1 VRFWSAI
8 LFIILLV
15 GGIYV
20 SQIPA
25 VRALFVKTEKTE
37 DPLDFLNDLPE
48 VNPRT
53 PPDEKKTTKPRK
65 YFAGEFE
72 PDLGESGPVSDQSSN
87 SETSKVLMQV
97 FKAKGLAEGIS
108 LSVSDDTI
116 QVIGTVKSEAE
127 YTEVLSLLEKGRG
140 ARLVDSSEFKVKP

>member
-1 VRFWSAI
+1 MRSWSAI
-8 LFIILLV
+8 LIIILLI

-25 VRALFVKTEKTE
+25 VRTLFVETEKTE

-53 PPDEKKTTKPRK
+53 PPAEKKSTKQRK
-65 YFAGEFE
+65 YFAGDFE
-72 PDLGESGPVSDQSSN
+72 PDLGGSALVLDQSSN

-108 LSVSDDTI
+108 LSVSDETI
-116 QVIGTVKSEAE
+116 QVIGTVKSEAD
-127 YTEVLSLLEKGRG
+127 YSEVLSLLEKGRG
-140 ARLVDSSEFKVKP
+140 ARLIDSSEFKVKR